1 MAHSFDFVYRRIAK
15 HGEIVDFEENSFIL
29 WNNETGTCQR
39 LATFDENGCFIEN
52 QLVARIKRA

>member
-1 MAHSFDFVYRRIAK
+1 MAHSFNFVYNRIAK

-39 LATFDENGCFIEN
+39 LAIFDENGYFIEN

>member
-1 MAHSFDFVYRRIAK
+1 MTHYFDFVYRRIAK

-39 LATFDENGCFIEN
+39 LAIFDEEGRFIEN
-52 QLVARIKRA
+52 QFVARFKRA